1 MSLFSRFKPKRPFCA
16 AVVVAAGNAT
26 RMQGIDKVLAE
37 LSGRPMIAHTLDA
50 LEACSLI
57 DEIIVVTREDLILPV
72 GTICRQNGYTK
83 VKKLVIGGEDR
94 SHSVQNG
101 LREVSEDAD
110 LIAIHDGAR
119 PFVDQ
124 AVLQEVI
131 ETAAKTN
138 AAAPAIPVTDT
149 VKTAQ
154 DGIVTGTP
162 DRSTLFAVQ
171 TPQVFDADL
180 IRGALYHCIEKGLPL
195 TDDCSAVEQLGKKVV
210 LTQGSVENIKIT
222 TQFDLLMGEAILAC
236 RTLD

>member
-162 DRSTLFAVQ
+162 DRRTLFAVQ